1 MLPILARTSNHV
13 KSLFLLARVR
23 GLPQR
28 IDVHPLLIQGFL
40 LPGTREKQGSKGE
53 RERGSRGEGDFF
65 PIRLFP
71 SLKSAGRI
79 S

>member
-28 IDVHPLLIQGFL
+28 IDVQPLLILGFL
-40 LPGTREKQGSKGE
+40 LPAGEAGE
-53 RERGSRGEGDFF
+53 RLGFSPLAFFLRSRVLEDLAEER
-65 PIRLFP
+65 
-71 SLKSAGRI
+71 
-79 S
+79 

>member
-28 IDVHPLLIQGFL
+28 IDVHPLLIEGFL
-40 LPGTREKQGSKGE
+40 LPGTREKQG
-53 RERGSRGEGDFF
+53 RGWVF
-65 PIRLFP
+65 PHLPF
-71 SLKSAGRI
+71 SFAQEC
-79 S
+79 

>member
-28 IDVHPLLIQGFL
+28 IDVQPLLIQGFL

-53 RERGSRGEGDFF
+53 GEQGRGWVF
-65 PIRLFP
+65 PHSPF
-71 SLKSAGRI
+71 SFAQKC
-79 S
+79 

>member
-28 IDVHPLLIQGFL
+28 IDVQPLLILGFL
-40 LPGTREKQGSKGE
+40 LPGTREKLLSEVIKKV
-53 RERGSRGEGDFF
+53 GDF
-65 PIRLFP
+65 
-71 SLKSAGRI
+71 LKL
-79 S
+79 

>member
-28 IDVHPLLIQGFL
+28 IDVQPLLIQGFL
-40 LPGTREKQGSKGE
+40 LPGTRE
-53 RERGSRGEGDFF
+53 
-65 PIRLFP
+65 
-71 SLKSAGRI
+71 
-79 S
+79 

>member
-28 IDVHPLLIQGFL
+28 IDVQPLLIQGFL
-40 LPGTREKQGSKGE
+40 LPGTREKLLSEVIKKV
-53 RERGSRGEGDFF
+53 GDF
-65 PIRLFP
+65 
-71 SLKSAGRI
+71 LKL
-79 S
+79 